1 MSEMVKTWKI
11 IVMAISVPPL
21 LLMLIAA
28 LLGDDI
34 SNLAF
39 KRFGNALITG
49 YTFSTG
55 LLFINMFFYAD
66 SRQRPL
72 APLFGMLL
80 ATTFGA
86 IITLWLL
93 SQGELLLEAN
103 GSTRA
108 QALSNVVRILVSLI
122 ALIMAIVVSGGGVFV
137 AITSRPNRKL
147 FEEE

>member
-1 MSEMVKTWKI
+1 
-11 IVMAISVPPL
+11 
-21 LLMLIAA
+21 
-28 LLGDDI
+28 
-34 SNLAF
+34 
-39 KRFGNALITG
+39 
-49 YTFSTG
+49 
-55 LLFINMFFYAD
+55 MFFYAD

-80 ATTFGA
+80 ATIFGA

-93 SQGELLLEAN
+93 SQGELLLENN

-122 ALIMAIVVSGGGVFV
+122 ALMMAIVVSVGGVFV

>member
-1 MSEMVKTWKI
+1 MSEMVKTWKV

-21 LLMLIAA
+21 LLMIIAA

-34 SNLAF
+34 SNQAF

-49 YTFSTG
+49 YTFSAG

-80 ATTFGA
+80 ATIFGA

-93 SQGELLLEAN
+93 SQGELLLENN

-122 ALIMAIVVSGGGVFV
+122 ALMMAIIVSVGGVFV

>member
-1 MSEMVKTWKI
+1 MSEMVKTWKV

-21 LLMLIAA
+21 LLMIIAA

-34 SNLAF
+34 SNQAF

-49 YTFSTG
+49 YTFSAG

-80 ATTFGA
+80 ATIFGA
-86 IITLWLL
+86 MITLWLL
-93 SQGELLLEAN
+93 SQGELLLENN

-122 ALIMAIVVSGGGVFV
+122 ALMMAIVVSVGGVFV

>member
-1 MSEMVKTWKI
+1 MVKTWKV

-21 LLMLIAA
+21 LLMIIAA

-34 SNLAF
+34 SNQAF

-49 YTFSTG
+49 YTFSAG

-80 ATTFGA
+80 ATIFGA

-93 SQGELLLEAN
+93 SQGELLLEDN

-122 ALIMAIVVSGGGVFV
+122 ALMMAIIVSVGGVFV